1 MMTSAVDCGASIISQ
16 LTRHCNRKMPIFA
29 KKLQKWVDKRIE
41 MWYDLHDPILGQFK
55 KHLEGRMLMLDVNKL
70 NGKIA
75 EAGLNKSKL
84 AAAIGIAPN
93 TLSRKLNGK
102 RDLTVGEI
110 DRICTALKITD
121 GATKASIFLA

>member
-1 MMTSAVDCGASIISQ
+1 
-16 LTRHCNRKMPIFA
+16 
-29 KKLQKWVDKRIE
+29 
-41 MWYDLHDPILGQFK
+41 
-55 KHLEGRMLMLDVNKL
+55 MLDVKKL

-75 EAGLNKSKL
+75 EAGFNRTKL

-110 DRICTALKITD
+110 DRICTALRITD
-121 GATKASIFLA
+121 GATKAQIFLA